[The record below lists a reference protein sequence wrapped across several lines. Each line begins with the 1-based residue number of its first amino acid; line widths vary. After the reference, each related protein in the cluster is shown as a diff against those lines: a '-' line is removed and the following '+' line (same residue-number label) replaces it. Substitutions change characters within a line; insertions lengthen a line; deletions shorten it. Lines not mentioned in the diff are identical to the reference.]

1 MYHIYPTSNISIE
14 TKVWNM
20 TLIIIPFYTQFT
32 YRNVLPKLGT
42 GSNLDAMN
50 YINNYW
56 EC

>member
-1 MYHIYPTSNISIE
+1 
-14 TKVWNM
+14 M
-20 TLIIIPFYTQFT
+20 TLIIIPFYTQFA